1 MSQIHQKVQ
10 SIRIVSTFFGLWIS
24 AYLLGGFENYI
35 AFFLI
40 FSLGILHGS
49 NDITLIK
56 RAYGSKNLTF
66 FKVLTSYLTVIGVG
80 TALFFL
86 VPMLALI
93 IFIIFSAYH
102 FGEQH
107 FHFLKIKN
115 TISSYLFYTGYG
127 LFVITLI
134 LYLNASD
141 ALRIINQ
148 MIGDTVALDVL
159 RWILLISAIITVV
172 TGIVVYLKQKFNF
185 FLELFYLL
193 LFSVV
198 FFTASLIWSFA
209 LYFILWHSLPSLA
222 DQVEFLYKEVTKETI
237 VRYIKASFIYWLL
250 SVVGFFV
257 LVQFFKDNPTVMLSF
272 FFSFLAAIT
281 FPHVLVMHKILKH

>member
-1 MSQIHQKVQ
+1 MKYNHQKVQ
-10 SIRIVSTFFGLWIS
+10 SIRIVATFFGLWIS
-24 AYLLGGFENYI
+24 AYLLGGFDNYV

-56 RAYGSKNLTF
+56 RTIGTKNLTF
-66 FKVLTSYLTVIGVG
+66 FKALTSYILVIATG

-86 VPMLALI
+86 IPKLALI
-93 IFIIFSAYH
+93 LFVVFSAYH

-107 FHFLKIKN
+107 FHYLKIKSN
-115 TISSYLFYTGYG
+115 IISYLFYTGYG

-134 LYLNASD
+134 LYMNASD
-141 ALRIINQ
+141 ALRIVNQ
-148 MIGDTVALDVL
+148 MIGDSVPLDVL
-159 RWILLISAIITVV
+159 RWVLLIASIITLV
-172 TGIVVYLKQKFNF
+172 TGIVIYLKQKFNV

-193 LFSVV
+193 LFSIV
-198 FFTASLIWSFA
+198 FFTASLVWSFA

-222 DQVEFLYKEVTKETI
+222 DQIQFLYKEVTKATI
-237 VRYIKASFIYWLL
+237 IKYIKSSFIYWLI
-250 SVVGFFV
+250 SIVGFFV
-257 LVQFFKDNPTVMLSF
+257 LVQFFKDNPTTMLSF

>member
-1 MSQIHQKVQ
+1 MSSTHQKIQ

-24 AYLLGGFENYI
+24 AYLLGGFENYV

-56 RAYGSKNLTF
+56 RAYGSENLTF
-66 FKVLTSYLTVIGVG
+66 FKVLTSYIMLIGLG

-93 IFIIFSAYH
+93 IFIVFSAYH

-107 FHFLKIKN
+107 FHFLQVKN
-115 TISSYLFYTGYG
+115 TISAYLFYFGYG

-148 MIGDTVALDVL
+148 MIGVVVVLDVL
-159 RWILLISAIITVV
+159 RWTLLASAILTLV
-172 TGIVVYLKQKFNF
+172 TGTMVYIKQKFNV

-198 FFTASLIWSFA
+198 FFIASLIWSFT

-237 VRYIKASFIYWLL
+237 VRYIRASFIYWLL